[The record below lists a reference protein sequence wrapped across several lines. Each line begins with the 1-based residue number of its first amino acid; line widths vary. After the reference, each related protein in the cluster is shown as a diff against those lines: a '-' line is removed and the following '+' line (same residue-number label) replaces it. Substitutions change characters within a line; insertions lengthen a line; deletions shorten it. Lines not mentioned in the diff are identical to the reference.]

1 MMKHTGSRF
10 WRPIR
15 CLFLVVCAGGILA
28 ADNTWISPFD
38 FDFAYTG
45 AWFSD
50 VPMNDSRL
58 GEVALLAPEEIHPR
72 AQLSMGQLI
81 NGLLFSPS
89 ARGWTLGVSADE
101 SQSPFGGR
109 ITEFNPINQIQRS
122 DNFGVF
128 SAPASVKS
136 VSVITRAAS
145 GSPITPNTIITTG
158 TGTWNV
164 DASGNWSDAGNWLGG
179 NVPDGATTTAN
190 FAAVDLS
197 ANRIVTLDVSRT
209 VGVLSVGDTNGSN
222 SYTIAPGA
230 GASLTFD
237 NGGATATLN
246 QTSSSGGDTISAP
259 LFLKGDLD
267 ISNSSATKPLTI
279 SGNLS
284 SNAPTGGFQTLSFI
298 GGTVNVSGNIT
309 TGTSTQLSV
318 DVRSGLVTFTGANTY
333 NGGTYVQGGTLLV
346 NGTNSNTSFVQVTG
360 SGTLG
365 GTGTITTGI
374 IYMYGGHITGAT
386 DTTVGTLTL
395 NTTNLVMA
403 TNEGI
408 GGTYIANLSGNTSDL
423 LDISGILTLGSQTT
437 LDIRGLG
444 DGTTTYIL
452 AEFASHSGTFQ
463 TAMGVPPG
471 YTLVYNP
478 TDIELVPTA
487 IPEPATWI
495 GGALALGVMALRQR
509 RRLRHSMLPRR

>member
-1 MMKHTGSRF
+1 MKPVAHGI
-10 WRPIR
+10 WRPVR
-15 CLFLVVCAGGILA
+15 CLLLVACAGGILA
-28 ADNTWISPFD
+28 ADNSWINTFD
-38 FDFAYTG
+38 LDFAYPG
-45 AWFSD
+45 SWFSTEPWD
-50 VPMNDSRL
+50 DSRPADL
-58 GEVALLAPEEIHPR
+58 ALNAPQENIPR
-72 AQLSMGQLI
+72 AQLSMGQLV
-81 NGLLFSPS
+81 NGLLFSRP
-89 ARGWTLGVSADE
+89 ARGWMLASVADE
-101 SQSPFGGR
+101 SRSQFAGR
-109 ITEFNPINQIQRS
+109 IIEFDPINQYQRS
-122 DNFGVF
+122 ESFGSF
-128 SAPASVKS
+128 SAPASIMS
-136 VSVITRAAS
+136 AAPQTRAAS
-145 GSPITPNTIITTG
+145 STSTITPNTIITTG

-164 DASGNWSDAGNWLGG
+164 DVSGNWSDAANWLGG

-267 ISNSSATKPLTI
+267 VSNSSATKPLTI

-298 GGTVNVSGNIT
+298 GATVNVSGNIT

-437 LDIRGLG
+437 LDIDGSAN
-444 DGTTTYIL
+444 GTTTYIL
-452 AEFASHSGTFQ
+452 ATFASHTGTFQ
-463 TAMGVPPG
+463 TVMDIPSG

-478 TDIELVPTA
+478 TDIELVP

-495 GGALALGVMALRQR
+495 GGALALGAMAFSRQR
-509 RRLRHSMLPRR
+509 RRRLKSRK